1 MTQTPKSL
9 YILGCGEV
17 LNAITD
23 DFASYSIN
31 QHEVKLH
38 VFEDVSL
45 ISEQADDILSQWP
58 PAEFDCFIAVDSHAL
73 NYARLELY
81 GRARLRGFRMRS
93 LIHRS
98 AVISPSAQI
107 ADNVWIGPSVLLGAD
122 CKIGSNTMIGAGS
135 QMDPKVVTAAHV
147 WLGASCKVGRNSKIA
162 SYSVIGSNVI
172 LRSDTEIG
180 KHTLINQTGPWGGHW
195 AAGRFLE
202 AESRQVAQIVGPG
215 YTFDKKLAV

>member
-1 MTQTPKSL
+1 MTQVTKSL
-9 YILGCGEV
+9 YILGCGDV
-17 LNAITD
+17 LDAVTD
-23 DFASYSIN
+23 DFSSYSIN

-45 ISEQADDILSQWP
+45 ISEQADDIFSQCS
-58 PAEFDCFIAVDSHAL
+58 PADCDCFIAVDSHAL

-81 GRARLRGFRMRS
+81 GRARLHGFRMRS

-98 AVISPSAQI
+98 ALISPSVKI
-107 ADNVWIGPSVLLGAD
+107 ADNVWIGPNVLLGPN

-135 QMDPKVVTAAHV
+135 QIDAKVDVASHV
-147 WLGASCKVGRNSKIA
+147 WLGAGCRVGRNTKI
-162 SYSVIGSNVI
+162 SSHSVIGSNII
-172 LRSDTEIG
+172 LQSDAEIG
-180 KHTLINQTGPWGGHW
+180 KHALINRIGSWGGRW
-195 AAGRFLE
+195 AAGNFLE